1 MGNYASYY
9 LGLDDF
15 GSNDQIKDL
24 EYEVAHLKN
33 LNKTLNIRFEA
44 DKKEKGE
51 LTHRYQNAIEESV
64 SMFEETVALK
74 KEIEELKNSP
84 PPAGHTN
91 YSWREILGKKP
102 KN

>member
-44 DKKEKGE
+44 DKKEKDE

-64 SMFEETVALK
+64 SMFEETVVLK

>member
-33 LNKTLNIRFEA
+33 GIEILNIQQ
-44 DKKEKGE
+44 KILKLEKDE

-64 SMFEETVALK
+64 SMFEETVVLK